1 MADSDHADHAQFPYR
16 WSGDDLILSIAVQPR
31 ASGNALVGIHG
42 AFIKVR
48 LTAPPVEGKANQL
61 LIKQLA
67 KWFGVPTA
75 HIEIVQGE
83 TAKRK
88 IVRIQYPQKLP
99 HFIKKP

>member
-1 MADSDHADHAQFPYR
+1 LVDSDHVDHAQLPYR
-16 WSGDDLILSIAVQPR
+16 WLGDDLILSIAVQPR

-67 KWFGVPTA
+67 KWFGVPAA

-88 IVRIQYPQKLP
+88 IVRIQYPQILP